1 MNEFSPA
8 VIIAVAL
15 IILATLSLL
24 AAFGWWLGG
33 LVIRWLAA
41 KKKRQRAAAHAEL
54 KRIGPQAIEE
64 LGRHDYD
71 RYVAAQKEHPKE
83 ED

>member
-1 MNEFSPA
+1 MSEFSPT

-33 LVIRWLAA
+33 VISR
-41 KKKRQRAAAHAEL
+41 RIRVRAT
-54 KRIGPQAIEE
+54 EE
-64 LGRHDYD
+64 G
-71 RYVAAQKEHPKE
+71 
-83 ED
+83 

>member
-1 MNEFSPA
+1 MSEFSPA

-33 LVIRWLAA
+33 VIF
-41 KKKRQRAAAHAEL
+41 QRL
-54 KRIGPQAIEE
+54 
-64 LGRHDYD
+64 
-71 RYVAAQKEHPKE
+71 AAQKERDHGR
-83 ED
+83 

>member
-15 IILATLSLL
+15 IILGTLSLL

-33 LVIRWLAA
+33 MIYQWLT
-41 KKKRQRAAAHAEL
+41 
-54 KRIGPQAIEE
+54 
-64 LGRHDYD
+64 
-71 RYVAAQKEHPKE
+71 AQKECDHG
-83 ED
+83 

>member
-1 MNEFSPA
+1 MSEFSPT

-33 LVIRWLAA
+33 VIIRWLAA
-41 KKKRQRAAAHAEL
+41 
-54 KRIGPQAIEE
+54 
-64 LGRHDYD
+64 
-71 RYVAAQKEHPKE
+71 QKERGHG
-83 ED
+83 